1 MKPHAESEAAL
12 DEDALTWN
20 VVWWHT
26 DWVAG
31 DTVKFKY
38 ANPIQIGQD
47 EFTWSTTKG
56 STGTSDDVANVQVY
70 PNPYYGFHELETS
83 RNNKF
88 VSFNHLPTTATIDI
102 YTLGGTFVKS
112 IEKTDDGSQF
122 ARWDLRNQYGYPVA
136 SGLYIVRVSSGGNEK
151 ILKLAL
157 VQETQVL
164 KYY

>member
-1 MKPHAESEAAL
+1 AL

-20 VVWWHT
+20 VVWWET
-26 DWVAG
+26 DWMAG